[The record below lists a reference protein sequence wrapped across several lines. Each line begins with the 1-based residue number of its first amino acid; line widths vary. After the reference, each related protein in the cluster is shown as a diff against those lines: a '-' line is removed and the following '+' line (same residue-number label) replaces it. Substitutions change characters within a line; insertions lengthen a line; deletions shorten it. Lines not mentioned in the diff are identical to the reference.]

1 MHFFNYEYVT
11 MPFFKLNFYFILIFN
26 TEFNKY
32 SGIFLIMNMLQW
44 LSLNEIFIAY
54 LQNLINIVVFWMK
67 LTFDVKCGTFKS
79 HCGWY

>member
-11 MPFFKLNFYFILIFN
+11 MAFFKLDFYRILI

-54 LQNLINIVVFWMK
+54 LQNLINIVVF
-67 LTFDVKCGTFKS
+67 
-79 HCGWY
+79 

>member
-11 MPFFKLNFYFILIFN
+11 MAFFKLNFYCILVFK

-54 LQNLINIVVFWMK
+54 LQNLINIVVF
-67 LTFDVKCGTFKS
+67 
-79 HCGWY
+79 